1 MTSQDGVTSRKG
13 ASRTA
18 HRPHTGPMSSRWT
31 AWELRACARHG
42 HLTYRPDERDLADRL
57 STTTAVGEA
66 WRCLRC
72 GDFVT
77 GPPRSSGPADHAP
90 LVLRGKALRQAVVVR
105 FLAVERAF
113 RFVLLG
119 LGVWAVLGFRN
130 SQQSIQAVVDRD
142 LPLLSA
148 MGIHVEQLALV
159 RDFQNA
165 LTESPERLTLVAIG
179 LAAYA
184 LLELAEAVGLW
195 TMQRWGEYLAV
206 VATSVFLPWEIREL
220 VRGLTVFHILLFVAN
235 VAAVVYLLLSK
246 RLFGLRGGRAAY
258 DAERRGEQLLEV
270 EAGALRGGTT
280 AGATRTAD
288 RKGNAGAAV

>member
-1 MTSQDGVTSRKG
+1 
-13 ASRTA
+13 
-18 HRPHTGPMSSRWT
+18 MSPRWS

-42 HLTYRPDERDLADRL
+42 HLTYRPDETELAARL
-57 STTTAVGEA
+57 SVSTAVGEA

-72 GDFVT
+72 GDFAV
-77 GPPRSSGPADHAP
+77 GPPRSSGPAEDAP
-90 LVLRGKALRQAVVVR
+90 LVLRGAALRQAVVIR
-105 FLAVERAF
+105 FLAVERDF

-119 LGVWAVLGFRN
+119 LGVWGVLQFRD
-130 SQQSIQAVVDRD
+130 SRQSIQATVDRD

-159 RDFQNA
+159 RDLQNA
-165 LTESPERLTLVAIG
+165 LTESPGRLTLVAVG

-195 TMQRWGEYLAV
+195 TMKRWGEYLAV

-220 VRGLTVFHILLFVAN
+220 ARGLTAFHIGLFVVN
-235 VAAVVYLLLSK
+235 LAAVGYLLWSK

-258 DAERRGEQLLEV
+258 DAGRRGEQLLEV
-270 EAGALRGGTT
+270 EAGAVRGAPVGR
-280 AGATRTAD
+280 APRPQAD
-288 RKGNAGAAV
+288 AAR